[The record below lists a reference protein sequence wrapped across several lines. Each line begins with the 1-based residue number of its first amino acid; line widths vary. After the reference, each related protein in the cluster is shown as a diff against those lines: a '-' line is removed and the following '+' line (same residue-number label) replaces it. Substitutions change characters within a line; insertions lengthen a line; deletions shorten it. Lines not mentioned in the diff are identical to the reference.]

1 MLANL
6 DFAKPPPSPAVKKMS
21 LAEGVKQIS
30 KLNEENIEQN
40 NDKPLQQQNHD
51 TFISRNQKL

>member
-6 DFAKPPPSPAVKKMS
+6 DFAKPPPSPAAKKMS
-21 LAEGVKQIS
+21 LAEGVKEIS
-30 KLNEENIEQN
+30 KLNEENIEQK